1 MTTSSALD
9 DKANTE
15 LINISSSWCC
25 SSEDDSIGVR
35 EESVVLKE
43 SSSSRGR
50 SRSSKNSQ
58 SLYAKVRINLN
69 CTLIS
74 ESNFFLIAFV
84 ILFNRR
90 EERELMRN

>member
-1 MTTSSALD
+1 MTTSSTLD

-15 LINISSSWCC
+15 LINLSSSWCC
-25 SSEDDSIGVR
+25 SSEDDSIGVC
-35 EESVVLKE
+35 EESVVLKQ
-43 SSSSRGR
+43 SCSSRGR

-74 ESNFFLIAFV
+74 ES
-84 ILFNRR
+84 ILFSDGFCHTV
-90 EERELMRN
+90 

>member
-25 SSEDDSIGVR
+25 SSEDDSIGVC
-35 EESVVLKE
+35 EESVVLKQ
-43 SSSSRGR
+43 SCSSRGR

-58 SLYAKVRINLN
+58 SLYAKVRITHLN

-74 ESNFFLIAFV
+74 ESFFFLMTFV
-84 ILFNRR
+84 NCHTV
-90 EERELMRN
+90 